1 MILSLKNITKK
12 YDGRTVIDNFSYT
25 FEERGIVA
33 LTGASGVGKTTL
45 LKIIIGLDKKHGGE
59 RCVDK
64 NVKFSVAFQEHRLLP
79 HLTALENVL
88 YVAFEKA
95 TDESAFS
102 SKELLRSF
110 GFSDDDMNLYPSEL
124 SGGMKQRV
132 SLARAFLHECDVLI
146 LDEPTKELDAALV
159 KTILDFITEY
169 AKEHLVIIVSHN
181 KSDIEYLN
189 PKIIELK

>member
-45 LKIIIGLDKKHGGE
+45 LKIIIGLDKKCGGE

-64 NVKFSVAFQEHRLLP
+64 NTKFSVAFQEHRLLP

-95 TDESAFS
+95 TDESTFS

>member
-12 YDGRTVIDNFSYT
+12 YDGRTVIDNFSYA

-45 LKIIIGLDKKHGGE
+45 LKIIIGLDKKYVGE

-64 NVKFSVAFQEHRLLP
+64 NTKFSVAFQEHRLLP

-95 TDESAFS
+95 TDESTFS

>member
-12 YDGRTVIDNFSYT
+12 YDGRTVIDNFSYA

-64 NVKFSVAFQEHRLLP
+64 NAKFSVAFQEHRLLP

-95 TDESAFS
+95 TDESTFS

-169 AKEHLVIIVSHN
+169 AKEHLVIVVSHN